1 MKWLGIAL
9 IYCSFC
15 CLVGFAI
22 YHVGNAWPLLGL
34 LIFPS
39 ITTSSDDEKNKVLL
53 KALDSSVVVE
63 VDNNW
68 DSHIGIT
75 LKARITR
82 DDVEQMIDLL
92 RQAVRVF
99 YEESA

>member
-1 MKWLGIAL
+1 MR
-9 IYCSFC
+9 
-15 CLVGFAI
+15 
-22 YHVGNAWPLLGL
+22 
-34 LIFPS
+34 
-39 ITTSSDDEKNKVLL
+39 KNKVLL

-75 LKARITR
+75 LKARITL

>member
-1 MKWLGIAL
+1 MR
-9 IYCSFC
+9 
-15 CLVGFAI
+15 
-22 YHVGNAWPLLGL
+22 
-34 LIFPS
+34 
-39 ITTSSDDEKNKVLL
+39 KNKVLL

-99 YEESA
+99 YEEAA